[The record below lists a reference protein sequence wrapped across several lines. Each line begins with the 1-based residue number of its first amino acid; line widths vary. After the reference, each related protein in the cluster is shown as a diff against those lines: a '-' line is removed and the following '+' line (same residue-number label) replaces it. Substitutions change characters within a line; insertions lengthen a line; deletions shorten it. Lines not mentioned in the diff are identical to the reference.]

1 MIRLSICIAT
11 LNRGAFIGETLE
23 SIIRQATD
31 EVEIVVVDGASTD
44 NTEEVVRGFQQRW
57 PRLNYLRL
65 PEKGGVDRD
74 YDRAVA
80 LAEITAGSCR

>member
-1 MIRLSICIAT
+1 MIRLAICIAT

-65 PEKGGVDRD
+65 PEKGR
-74 YDRAVA
+74 R
-80 LAEITAGSCR
+80 